1 MIADHGGNV
10 FEISNLIKIPANRI
24 IDFSSSINPFGPP
37 SNVIDSIKNHLDL
50 IKLYPDRKYSKLREA
65 LANYLEISSDG
76 IIVGCGTTELIH
88 SILARFVRNEVIIP
102 LPNFSEYE
110 AAAKALDLNTI
121 FIHPYGIKI
130 NFNDLINFIDKASP
144 HGAIVLCN
152 PNNPTGEVLE
162 SKKIIEVIER
172 AEDKGII
179 VILDEAYHELSEE
192 AESLIKRSFEFSN
205 LFVLRSLTKPFG
217 FPGLR
222 VGYCICHPN
231 LAKKFE
237 ATAISWRVGILEEI
251 AAISAINDK
260 DFLKFSKERLTSA
273 KKRFFESLKSI
284 DGLKPI
290 DSGANFFMIDISNS
304 GFSPRNLKWR
314 LLSYAL
320 LIRDLTSV
328 KGLPNI
334 YIRVATRREEEN
346 LLLLEALDN
355 IINSMKKIYP
365 NNPICMERKCHK
377 YVFDCRLCF
386 CPFYPCLDE
395 TTGGKF
401 IERETEGIVWSCID
415 CTWVH
420 RVEVAD
426 KILEELADI
435 DIKKVDPEAILR
447 IKRQI
452 MEEFQP

>member
-1 MIADHGGNV
+1 MIAEHGGNV
-10 FEISNLIKIPANRI
+10 FEIARLIGIPADKI

-37 SNVIDSIKNHLDL
+37 PKVIDSIKSGLNL
-50 IKLYPDRKYSKLREA
+50 IRLYPDRKYLKLREI
-65 LANYLEISSDG
+65 LANYLNVTTDG

-88 SILARFVRNEVIIP
+88 SIFSRFVKKEVIIP

-121 FIHPYGIKI
+121 FINPSGIKI
-130 NFNDLINFIDKASP
+130 NFNDLINFIDKASSG
-144 HGAIVLCN
+144 GAVVLCN

-162 SKKIIEVIER
+162 PKRIIEVIER

-179 VILDEAYHELSEE
+179 ILLDEAYYELSEDV
-192 AESLIKRSFEFSN
+192 ESFVKQAFEFSN

-237 ATAISWRVGILEEI
+237 ATAISWRVGVLEEI

-260 DFLKFSKERLTSA
+260 DFLKWSKEKLISA
-273 KKRFFESLKSI
+273 KKRFFEALKSI
-284 DGLKPI
+284 DGLNPI
-290 DSGANFFMIDISNS
+290 NSRANFFMIDISNS
-304 GFSPRNLKWR
+304 GFSPKNLKWR

-320 LIRDLTSV
+320 LVRDLTSTR
-328 KGLPNI
+328 GLPDV

-346 LLLLEALDN
+346 LLLVEALDN

-365 NNPICMERKCHK
+365 NNPTCMERKCHK
-377 YVFDCRLCF
+377 YVFNCRFCF
-386 CPFYPCLDE
+386 CPFYPCLDGI
-395 TTGGKF
+395 TGGKF
-401 IERETEGIVWSCID
+401 VEREMGEVVWSCSD

-420 RVEVAD
+420 RVEVVD
-426 KILEELADI
+426 GILKKLTNI
-435 DIKKVDPEAILR
+435 DIKKVDLETLLGIR
-447 IKRQI
+447 RQVL
-452 MEEFQP
+452 EEFKP